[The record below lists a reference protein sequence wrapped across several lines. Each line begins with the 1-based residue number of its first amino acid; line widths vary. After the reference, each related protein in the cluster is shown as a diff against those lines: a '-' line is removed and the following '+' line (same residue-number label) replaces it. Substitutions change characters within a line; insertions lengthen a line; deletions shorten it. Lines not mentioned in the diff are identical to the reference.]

1 MTLISREATRIIFN
15 CQSLLLN
22 VKAVHFSP
30 NSLLSS
36 QETGYLSPPSGS
48 GGRYS
53 RGMSVDAPILSSSK
67 AL

>member
-15 CQSLLLN
+15 CQSLLFN
-22 VKAVHFSP
+22 MMVVHFSP
-30 NSLLSS
+30 NSLSS